1 MTESAQIGVPTHLRP
16 MGPSVIA
23 DLDTL
28 LIALY
33 VELTDRIIPAR
44 SRDQRRGPGRP
55 SKVTDTELVCLA
67 VAQVLLRYHD
77 EHRWLRAAPSRVG
90 TCSPGCCLNRLAT
103 GGCDIWPGCW
113 RPPCGGWPTTPPD
126 TAELLR
132 LLAGT
137 PVVCGR
143 SRTTAMRSA
152 LVGRVGY
159 GDRVRAGQLQAGR
172 RTPGGGG
179 MLQAVPANRP
189 APGTLLVGDKGFA
202 GGDFQTALADL
213 ELALV
218 RPARTDEPDPGVFP
232 N

>member
-1 MTESAQIGVPTHLRP
+1 M
-16 MGPSVIA
+16 IA

-33 VELTDRIIPAR
+33 VELTDRIILHDRVASAVGPVGPPRSPTPNWSAWPWPRCCCATTTNTAGCGPRPAE
-44 SRDQRRGPGRP
+44 SGPVPPAAVSIGLQRRLRQ
-55 SKVTDTELVCLA
+55 LA
-67 VAQVLLRYHD
+67 WLL
-77 EHRWLRAAPSRVG
+77 EAALRWLADH
-90 TCSPGCCLNRLAT
+90 T
-103 GGCDIWPGCW
+103 
-113 RPPCGGWPTTPPD
+113 PD

-132 LLAGT
+132 LLDGT

-172 RTPGGGG
+172 RTPGRGG